1 MTDGAPVVPPGA
13 RPYQGANAGVATR
26 VVAAAI
32 DGVAVGLGLL
42 AGYGGYVGLRLLLNP
57 RGYQLPDPSAAAGT
71 TAFLVVLVL
80 YLSVLWA
87 TTGRTYGDHVMG
99 ITVVGGHGSRIGP
112 VRALVRAVLYAVFPL
127 GLLWCAI
134 SAKRHS
140 LQDVVLRTQVVYA
153 WLPHPIENHADDVEG
168 WSGGTPSR

>member
-1 MTDGAPVVPPGA
+1 M
-13 RPYQGANAGVATR
+13 
-26 VVAAAI
+26 
-32 DGVAVGLGLL
+32 
-42 AGYGGYVGLRLLLNP
+42 AGYGGYVGLRLLLDP
-57 RGYQLPDPSAAAGT
+57 RGYRLPDPSLAGGM

-80 YLSVLWA
+80 YLSVLWG

-99 ITVVGGHGSRIGP
+99 ITVVGGHGSRLGP
-112 VRALVRAVLYAVFPL
+112 IRAFVRAVLYAVFPL

-153 WLPHPIENHADDVEG
+153 WLPHPVESHAHDVEG
-168 WSGGTPSR
+168 WSQGDPERHESPAAGEHGADTFAQSLRMG

>member
-1 MTDGAPVVPPGA
+1 VTDWDPVVPQGA

-26 VVAAAI
+26 VVAASI
-32 DGVAVGLGLL
+32 DVVAVGLGLGL
-42 AGYGGYVGLRLLLNP
+42 GYGSYVGLRLLLSP
-57 RGYQLPDPSAAAGT
+57 RSYQLPDPSVTGSA

-99 ITVVGGHGSRIGP
+99 ITVVGGHGARLGP
-112 VRALVRAVLYAVFPL
+112 VRAFVRAVLYAVFPL

-140 LQDVVLRTQVVYA
+140 LQDVVLRTEVVYA
-153 WLPHPIENHADDVEG
+153 WLPHPVENHAGDVEG

>member
-1 MTDGAPVVPPGA
+1 VTDWDPVVPQGA

-32 DGVAVGLGLL
+32 DVVAVGLGLGL
-42 AGYGGYVGLRLLLNP
+42 GYGSYVGLRLLLSP
-57 RGYQLPDPSAAAGT
+57 RSYQLPDPSVTGGA

-99 ITVVGGHGSRIGP
+99 ITVVGGHGARLGP
-112 VRALVRAVLYAVFPL
+112 VRAFVRAVLYAVFPL

-140 LQDVVLRTQVVYA
+140 LQDLVLRTQVVYA
-153 WLPHPIENHADDVEG
+153 WVPHPVENHAGDVEG
-168 WSGGTPSR
+168 WSGGTSSR

>member
-1 MTDGAPVVPPGA
+1 V
-13 RPYQGANAGVATR
+13 
-26 VVAAAI
+26 
-32 DGVAVGLGLL
+32 
-42 AGYGGYVGLRLLLNP
+42 
-57 RGYQLPDPSAAAGT
+57 AAGT
-71 TAFLVVLVL
+71 TTFLVVLVL
-80 YLSVLWA
+80 YLSVLWT

-99 ITVVGGHGSRIGP
+99 ITVVGAHGSRLGP

-127 GLLWCAI
+127 GLLWCAV

-153 WLPHPIENHADDVEG
+153 WLPHPVENHADDVEG

>member
-1 MTDGAPVVPPGA
+1 VTDGAPVVPQGA

-26 VVAAAI
+26 VVAASI
-32 DGVAVGLGLL
+32 DVVLVGLGLL
-42 AGYGGYVGLRLLLNP
+42 AGYGGYVGLRLLLDP
-57 RGYQLPDPSAAAGT
+57 RGYQLPDPSLSAGM

-99 ITVVGGHGSRIGP
+99 ITVVSGDGSRIGP
-112 VRALVRAVLYAVFPL
+112 VRAIVRAVLYAVFPL
-127 GLLWCAI
+127 GLLWCAV

-140 LQDVVLRTQVVYA
+140 LQDIVLRTQVVYA
-153 WLPHPIENHADDVEG
+153 WLAHPVESHAHDVA
-168 WSGGTPSR
+168 GGPRGS

>member
-1 MTDGAPVVPPGA
+1 M
-13 RPYQGANAGVATR
+13 
-26 VVAAAI
+26 
-32 DGVAVGLGLL
+32 
-42 AGYGGYVGLRLLLNP
+42 
-57 RGYQLPDPSAAAGT
+57 

-99 ITVVGGHGSRIGP
+99 ITVVGGHGSRLGP

-134 SAKRHS
+134 SARRHS

-153 WLPHPIENHADDVEG
+153 WLPHPVESHADDVEG
-168 WSGGTPSR
+168 WSRGTPNRRVTRGG

>member
-1 MTDGAPVVPPGA
+1 MTDWDPVVPQGA

-26 VVAAAI
+26 VAAASI
-32 DGVAVGLGLL
+32 DVVVVGLGLL
-42 AGYGGYVGLRLLLNP
+42 TGYGGYVGLRLLLSP
-57 RGYQLPDPSAAAGT
+57 RTYQLPDPSVAAGT

-99 ITVVGGHGSRIGP
+99 ITVVGGHGSKLGP

-153 WLPHPIENHADDVEG
+153 WLPHPVENHADDVGG